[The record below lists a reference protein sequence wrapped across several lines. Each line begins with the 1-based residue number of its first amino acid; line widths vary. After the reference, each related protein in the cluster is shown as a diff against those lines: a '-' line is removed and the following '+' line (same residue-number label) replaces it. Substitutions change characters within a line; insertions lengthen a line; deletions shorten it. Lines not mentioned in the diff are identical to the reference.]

1 MSKDRFAELSP
12 REKEILEQAGFA
24 SGDVQEAA
32 PSTSDS
38 SSTSGSS
45 GDATA
50 DASGAVIGRAWD
62 EVLAVLQTELSGP
75 TFNNYLRHIRPLAL
89 EGDRYV
95 LEVPSEFVKDW
106 LVRRFAGR
114 IEATL
119 QQFLGR
125 EVLLSFQTAG
135 DAPPSTSGA
144 PDEPPAESAPAEM
157 TSASTSSAPEPPQVL
172 APPSTAPDPNP
183 SAKPATLPLFDPESL
198 GPGDEKKA
206 VNVPPPPALPLQAPA
221 QHTQASQP
229 ASQPTTEARG
239 EKGGRGARAL
249 RDIGELEDFSS
260 SPLNKKYTFDNF
272 IVGRSNYVSHA
283 ASWAV
288 ANAPAKGQYNPL
300 FIYGG
305 VGLGKTHL
313 MQAIGHYINKLRNSP
328 AEIVYVSGE
337 NFLYQVVRCIREDRM
352 TAFRRMYRN
361 VDIWLVDDIQY
372 ICNAER
378 TEVEFFHIFNTLYDQ
393 GKQIVI
399 CSDKPPKDLQ
409 LTESRLIS
417 RFEWGLITYIEPP
430 DLEHRIAILQ
440 KRAMAEGVHVEPV
453 VLQFLAEKIRS
464 NIRSLEGSLT
474 RLLAMASLD
483 GRKINLDLASETVRY
498 YSTIEAE
505 PVKVEVDTI
514 IQVVCEHYSLSVTD
528 ILGKKRNKEIVA
540 PRQVAMYLA
549 REMANMSYP
558 DIGRAFSRD
567 YTTVIHSYEKVR
579 ADAQKDSN
587 TRATISDIRSRIH
600 ARS

>member
-1 MSKDRFAELSP
+1 MSNDRFAELSP
-12 REKEILEQAGFA
+12 REQQILQQAGF
-24 SGDVQEAA
+24 S
-32 PSTSDS
+32 SSS
-38 SSTSGSS
+38 SSTTA
-45 GDATA
+45 ATPE
-50 DASGAVIGRAWD
+50 ASGAPIAARTAAASDAPEAVLSRAWE
-62 EVLAVLQTELSGP
+62 EVLGVLQTELSGP
-75 TFNNYLRHIRPLAL
+75 TFNNYLRHIRPVAVQG
-89 EGDRYV
+89 EQFI

-125 EVLLSFQTAG
+125 AVMLSFQTAG
-135 DAPPSTSGA
+135 EAAPPR
-144 PDEPPAESAPAEM
+144 DEPEMSFGGSQSEPQVRADSSQPNPEPSSNSAQAADFKLAALSLFDAE
-157 TSASTSSAPEPPQVL
+157 ASVQAPEVEE
-172 APPSTAPDPNP
+172 
-183 SAKPATLPLFDPESL
+183 AKPAAKLHFPTNAQSE
-198 GPGDEKKA
+198 GKA
-206 VNVPPPPALPLQAPA
+206 EGKG
-221 QHTQASQP
+221 S
-229 ASQPTTEARG
+229 RG
-239 EKGGRGARAL
+239 VKAA

-313 MQAIGHYINKLRNSP
+313 MQAIGHHINKLRNSP

-417 RFEWGLITYIEPP
+417 RFEWGLISYIEPP

-440 KRAMAEGVHVEPV
+440 KRAMAEGVQVEPA

-464 NIRSLEGSLT
+464 NIRSLEGALT

-505 PVKVEVDTI
+505 PIKVEVQTI
-514 IQVVCEHYSLSVTD
+514 IDVVCEHYSMSVVD
-528 ILGKKRNKEIVA
+528 ILGKKRNREIVA
-540 PRQVAMYLA
+540 PRQIAMYLA

-558 DIGRAFSRD
+558 DIGRAFGRD

-579 ADAQKDSN
+579 ADVQKDSSS
-587 TRATISDIRSRIH
+587 RATISDIRSRIH

>member
-1 MSKDRFAELSP
+1 MNFLADIHPSFLLAPEG
-12 REKEILEQAGFA
+12 AAHGFA
-24 SGDVQEAA
+24 PQRREASPPEEASAA
-32 PSTSDS
+32 PAGSDAAAGGEPGEALS
-38 SSTSGSS
+38 
-45 GDATA
+45 
-50 DASGAVIGRAWD
+50 ASPALLTHAWD
-62 EVLAVLQTELSGP
+62 EVLSVLQAELSGP
-75 TFNNYLRHIRPLAL
+75 TYNNYLRHIRPIAL
-89 EGDRYV
+89 REGQFV

-106 LVRRFAGR
+106 LVRRFARR
-114 IEATL
+114 IEETL
-119 QQFLGR
+119 SRFLGR
-125 EVLLSFQTAG
+125 EILLSFQTGSVTPIREPGPPLPPSPSPQLVGQLA
-135 DAPPSTSGA
+135 DAPASPFPTTASVAETDALGAVDPGAQSDDAQNQAEPRPEEGTAPTLADEPEAKPSTLSLFA
-144 PDEPPAESAPAEM
+144 PETLPEPAAPAK
-157 TSASTSSAPEPPQVL
+157 Q
-172 APPSTAPDPNP
+172 
-183 SAKPATLPLFDPESL
+183 
-198 GPGDEKKA
+198 
-206 VNVPPPPALPLQAPA
+206 
-221 QHTQASQP
+221 
-229 ASQPTTEARG
+229 
-239 EKGGRGARAL
+239 GRGNARAV
-249 RDIGELEDFSS
+249 REVSELEDFSS
-260 SPLNKKYTFDNF
+260 SPLNRKYTFDNF

-283 ASWAV
+283 AAWAV

-313 MQAIGHYINKLRNSP
+313 MQAIGHHINKLRNSP

-417 RFEWGLITYIEPP
+417 RFEWGLISYIEPP

-440 KRAMAEGVHVEPV
+440 KRAMAEGVHVEPA

-474 RLLAMASLD
+474 RLLAMSSLD
-483 GRKINLDLASETVRY
+483 GRKINLDLAAETVRY
-498 YSTIEAE
+498 YSTAEAE
-505 PVKVEVDTI
+505 PVKVEVETI
-514 IQVVCEHYSLSVTD
+514 IQVVSEHYSMPVAD
-528 ILGKKRNKEIVA
+528 ILGKKRNKEIVG

-549 REMANMSYP
+549 REMAGMSYP
-558 DIGRAFSRD
+558 DIGRAFGRD
-567 YTTVIHSYEKVR
+567 YTTVIHSFEKVR
-579 ADAQKDSN
+579 ADVIKDSAL
-587 TRATISDIRSRIH
+587 RSTISDMRSRVH

>member
-1 MSKDRFAELSP
+1 MSNDRFAELSP
-12 REKEILEQAGFA
+12 REQQILQQAGF
-24 SGDVQEAA
+24 S
-32 PSTSDS
+32 SSS
-38 SSTSGSS
+38 SSTTA
-45 GDATA
+45 ATPGA
-50 DASGAVIGRAWD
+50 VEVPAPRPASGAAGAAGTAGGANAAASSDAPEAVLSRAWE
-62 EVLAVLQTELSGP
+62 EVLGVLQTELSGP
-75 TFNNYLRHIRPLAL
+75 TFNNYLRHIRPVAMHG
-89 EGDRYV
+89 EQFV

-106 LVRRFAGR
+106 LVRRFASR

-119 QQFLGR
+119 GQFLGR
-125 EVLLSFQTAG
+125 PVMLSFQTAG
-135 DAPPSTSGA
+135 EAGPPH
-144 PDEPPAESAPAEM
+144 DEAEM
-157 TSASTSSAPEPPQVL
+157 SFGTAEAEPQVL
-172 APPSTAPDPNP
+172 APDPNGP
-183 SAKPATLPLFDPESL
+183 NEAQAQAADSRPATLSLFDSAAPEA
-198 GPGDEKKA
+198 PADEPRSAAKLHFPTNTQTEKIEAKEAKGSRGSAKA
-206 VNVPPPPALPLQAPA
+206 V
-221 QHTQASQP
+221 
-229 ASQPTTEARG
+229 
-239 EKGGRGARAL
+239 

-313 MQAIGHYINKLRNSP
+313 MQAIGHHINKLRNSP

-417 RFEWGLITYIEPP
+417 RFEWGLISYIEPP

-440 KRAMAEGVHVEPV
+440 KRAMAEGVQVEPA

-464 NIRSLEGSLT
+464 NIRSLEGALT

-505 PVKVEVDTI
+505 PIKVEVQTI
-514 IQVVCEHYSLSVTD
+514 IDVVCEHYAMSVVD
-528 ILGKKRNKEIVA
+528 ILGKKRNREIVA
-540 PRQVAMYLA
+540 PRQIAMYLA

-558 DIGRAFSRD
+558 DIGRAFGRD

-579 ADAQKDSN
+579 ADVQKDSSS
-587 TRATISDIRSRIH
+587 RATISDIRSRIH

>member
-1 MSKDRFAELSP
+1 MSNDRYADLSP
-12 REKEILEQAGFA
+12 REREILQQAGL
-24 SGDVQEAA
+24 SPDSPVA
-32 PSTSDS
+32 PATSS
-38 SSTSGSS
+38 AP
-45 GDATA
+45 DA
-50 DASGAVIGRAWD
+50 VLVRAWD
-62 EVLAVLQTELSGP
+62 EVLGVLQNELSGP
-75 TFNNYLRHIRPLAL
+75 TFNNYLRHIRPLAIS
-89 EGDRYV
+89 GDKFV
-95 LEVPSEFVKDW
+95 VEVPSEFVKDW
-106 LVRRFAGR
+106 LVRRFVGR

-125 EVLLSFQTAG
+125 SVILSFQTAG
-135 DAPPSTSGA
+135 EAQS
-144 PDEPPAESAPAEM
+144 
-157 TSASTSSAPEPPQVL
+157 SSAPQSLPVPEAPFDSRLQVL
-172 APPSTAPDPNP
+172 AGDTLPPSPATTVGDARPGTLTLFEPEEKP
-183 SAKPATLPLFDPESL
+183 SEEKKPAKINLPQD
-198 GPGDEKKA
+198 GRGDGK
-206 VNVPPPPALPLQAPA
+206 
-221 QHTQASQP
+221 
-229 ASQPTTEARG
+229 ARG
-239 EKGGRGARAL
+239 QKAAS

-260 SPLNKKYTFDNF
+260 SPLNKKYTFENF

-313 MQAIGHYINKLRNSP
+313 MQAIGHHINKLRNSP

-352 TAFRRMYRN
+352 TAFRRMDRN

-417 RFEWGLITYIEPP
+417 RFEWGLISYIEPP

-440 KRAMAEGVHVEPV
+440 KRAMAEGVHVEPQI
-453 VLQFLAEKIRS
+453 LQFLAEKIRS

-505 PVKVEVDTI
+505 PVKVEVETI
-514 IQVVCEHYSLSVTD
+514 IEVVGEHYSIAVID
-528 ILGKKRNKEIVA
+528 ILGKKRNREIVA
-540 PRQVAMYLA
+540 PRQIAMYLA

-558 DIGRAFSRD
+558 DIGRAFGRD

-579 ADAQKDSN
+579 ADVQRDSSI
-587 TRATISDIRSRIH
+587 RSAISDIRSRIH